1 MLDLGL
7 WWLLKSPRLSWF
19 QVPLT
24 EVVDPLDFEDF
35 ILQSQ
40 PLNDNDPESS
50 MLEFPDDDIEV
61 TTIPRHCR
69 TVQPSIP
76 KDIGYV

>member
-1 MLDLGL
+1 M
-7 WWLLKSPRLSWF
+7 
-19 QVPLT
+19 
-24 EVVDPLDFEDF
+24 VDPLDFEDF

-40 PLNDNDPESS
+40 PLNDNDPDSG

-69 TVQPSIP
+69 TVQPSTP
-76 KDIGYV
+76 QDIGYVFILGYILLNTDCSVC